1 MLAFLLPLAFIMV
14 GWWEAE
20 GGECKLSK
28 NIQSSFIELVFYH
41 YVIDYDVSGR
51 LVNIPAVAI
60 VASSKMRTGKHRIT
74 APKNTAPLASS
85 LATSFAVHVP
95 LEGPLPL
102 VRFAPRTTATRP
114 AQSTATPVEER
125 AAGIRIPGTI
135 TFIVIRRW
143 EGEREEGREIVGQ

>member
-95 LEGPLPL
+95 
-102 VRFAPRTTATRP
+102 RTTATRP

-125 AAGIRIPGTI
+125 AAGI
-135 TFIVIRRW
+135 
-143 EGEREEGREIVGQ
+143 